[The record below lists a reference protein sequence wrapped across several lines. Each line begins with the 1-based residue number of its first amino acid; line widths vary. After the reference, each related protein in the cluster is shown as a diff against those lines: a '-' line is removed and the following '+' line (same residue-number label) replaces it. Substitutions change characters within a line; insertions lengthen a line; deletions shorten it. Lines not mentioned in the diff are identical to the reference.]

1 MHKGYG
7 VTIYNKDLFMF
18 LTVKKEQ
25 IIEGLQKAAGIIPTR
40 TGAAYLRSLW
50 IQAEE
55 NTLTLMATDANI
67 EFIGAY
73 PAEVHESGLVGVN
86 GRNFV
91 DLIRRLPAGDLKL
104 RLDASTGGNGT
115 LVIEQ
120 GRRTYKL
127 PSNEPTWFQ
136 TLTPFPTENAV
147 VWSGD
152 FLQEIIDRVFFC
164 ISDDEASDA
173 IACLYAKPL
182 PSAEGT
188 PSGAIDVCGLN
199 GHQFALTR
207 FTNDDLAARLPE
219 EGILVQ
225 RKYVAEL
232 RKWLEEEEIEINFT
246 DKRLFVR
253 SGDKR
258 ETLSLPRAA
267 YVYPEY
273 TAFLSRLSGGD
284 ISKLRLNRKD
294 CLEALDRISIFN
306 TESDRCVYFDL
317 GAAEVMLSAQGQ
329 DTGSANES
337 LETAYEGS
345 IGRIAFPTKNMME
358 ILTHYQS
365 AEVTLTLTSTE
376 GPCGVN
382 GDQDPDYTVLIMPM
396 KIAEQNYY
404 EEEA

>member
-1 MHKGYG
+1 M
-7 VTIYNKDLFMF
+7 IYNKDLFMF
-18 LTVKKEQ
+18 LTVKKED

-40 TGAAYLRSLW
+40 AGAAYLRSLW

-55 NTLTLMATDANI
+55 NALTIMATDANI
-67 EFIGAY
+67 EFIGSY
-73 PAEVHESGLVGVN
+73 PAEVREPGLAGVN
-86 GRNFV
+86 GRNLV
-91 DLIRRLPAGDLKL
+91 DLVRRLPAGELKL
-104 RLDASTGGNGT
+104 RLDQSEGGSGT
-115 LVIEQ
+115 LIIEQ

-136 TLTPFPTENAV
+136 TLTPFPAENAV

-152 FLQEIIDRVFFC
+152 FLQELIDRVFFC

-173 IACLYAKPL
+173 IACLYVKPL
-182 PSAEGT
+182 PAADGARSGT
-188 PSGAIDVCGLN
+188 IDVCGLN

-232 RKWLEEEEIEINFT
+232 RKWLEEEEIEVNFT
-246 DKRLFVR
+246 DKRVFVR

-258 ETLSLPRAA
+258 ETLSLPRATYA
-267 YVYPEY
+267 YPEY

-284 ISKLRLNRKD
+284 ISKLKINRKD
-294 CLEALDRISIFN
+294 CLDALDRISIFN
-306 TESDRCVYFDL
+306 TDSDRCAYFDL
-317 GAAEVMLSAQGQ
+317 GADEVMLSAQGQ

-337 LETAYEGS
+337 LETSYDGS
-345 IGRIAFPTKNMME
+345 ISRIAFPTKNMME

-365 AEVTLTLTSTE
+365 ADVTLTLTGAE
-376 GPCGVN
+376 GPCGV
-382 GDQDPDYTVLIMPM
+382 GGEQDPDYTVLIMPM

>member
-1 MHKGYG
+1 M
-7 VTIYNKDLFMF
+7 L

-25 IIEGLQKAAGIIPTR
+25 IIDGLQKAAGIIPAR
-40 TGAAYLRSLW
+40 AGAAYLRSLW
-50 IQAEE
+50 MKAEDGA
-55 NTLTLMATDANI
+55 LTVMATDANI
-67 EFIGAY
+67 EFIGSY
-73 PAEVHESGLVGVN
+73 PADVQEPGLVGVN

-91 DLIRRLPAGDLKL
+91 DLVRRLPAGDLKL
-104 RLDASTGGNGT
+104 RLDQSAGGAGT

-136 TLTPFPTENAV
+136 SLSAFPAENAV
-147 VWSGD
+147 VWAGD
-152 FLQEIIDRVFFC
+152 FFQEVIDRVFFC

-173 IACLYAKPL
+173 IACLYVKPIRGD
-182 PSAEGT
+182 SG
-188 PSGAIDVCGLN
+188 GAIDVCGLN

-207 FTNDDLAARLPE
+207 FTNDDLAARLPD

-225 RKYVAEL
+225 RKYVGEL
-232 RKWLEEEEIEINFT
+232 RKWLGEDEIEVNFT
-246 DKRLFVR
+246 DKRFFVR

-267 YVYPEY
+267 FAYPDY
-273 TAFLSRLSGGD
+273 SAFLARLSGAD
-284 ISKLRLNRKD
+284 ISQLKLSRKD

-306 TESDRCVYFDL
+306 TDSDRCTYFDL
-317 GAAEVMLSAQGQ
+317 TAEEAMLSAQGQ

-337 LETAYEGS
+337 LETTYNGS
-345 IGRIAFPTKNMME
+345 IGRIAFPTKNLME

-365 AEVTLTLTSTE
+365 GDVTLTLTTTE

-382 GDQDPDYTVLIMPM
+382 GEEDSNYTVLIMPM

-404 EEEA
+404 SEEA